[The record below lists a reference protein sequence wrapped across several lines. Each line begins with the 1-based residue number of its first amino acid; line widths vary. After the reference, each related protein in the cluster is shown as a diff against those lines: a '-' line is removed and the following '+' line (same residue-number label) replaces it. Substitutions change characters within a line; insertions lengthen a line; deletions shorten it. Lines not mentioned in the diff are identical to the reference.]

1 MSIPFTLSF
10 VIFKE
15 KFAGDKVKDHTKGG
29 CDHLGNDLMPVQLV
43 VKHGIKPD
51 IEAKERNA
59 VENRK
64 FDEET
69 AARLAI
75 SGVEDPSR
83 AGPEVENRGNREGNS
98 VSPEWRKI
106 RDKIKS
112 KRNNPVDESIR
123 DAYNDKLGQL
133 LKHFGVLIKMQK
145 VTTPA
150 H

>member
-10 VIFKE
+10 VIFEE
-15 KFAGDKVKDHTKGG
+15 KFAGDKVKDHTKSGR
-29 CDHLGNDLMPVQLV
+29 DHLGNDLMPVQLV

-123 DAYNDKLGQL
+123 DAYNDKLSQL
-133 LKHFGVLIKMQK
+133 LKHFGVFIE
-145 VTTPA
+145 V
-150 H
+150 